1 METIPQPL
9 GSMLS
14 PRTSPHRYPIRDSG
28 GKPLAPLGRLMLWC
42 PASQTQAKIVSLFS
56 ASSIDYTLADGDCVI
71 VDLEWESMRE
81 LVIPVRRILTHRE
94 SEDVRVL
101 YKPAGGALAPADF
114 PRVQS
119 YTQFSMIAQSSWLGE
134 LIAEER
140 LTSVLQPIVYALDT
154 SRVFAREALL
164 RGVSRDDS
172 IVYPKYMFDVARG
185 CGMLVQLD
193 LAARKTAIDRM
204 MLDRI
209 AETLFVNVTPS
220 VIDDPLSSLERTVEM
235 IDDAKI
241 PHERIVFE
249 VVEQDQAHDVMH
261 LRGLLRFYRDA
272 GFRVALDDV
281 GAGYSSL
288 NLLHQ
293 LRPDFVK
300 LDMDLIR
307 GVDSD
312 PYKAL
317 IASKIIEIA
326 SALGIET
333 IAEGIETPGELKW
346 AQTNGATYAQGFGI
360 ARPGAPTLNGRTP
373 VSPFDVVV

>member
-1 METIPQPL
+1 MNP
-9 GSMLS
+9 
-14 PRTSPHRYPIRDSG
+14 PRTASRRYPARDSG
-28 GKPLAPLGRLMLWC
+28 GRPLAPLGRLMLWC
-42 PASQTQAKIVSLFS
+42 PSSQTQAKIVSLL
-56 ASSIDYTLADGDCVI
+56 ATGLIDYTLADGDCVI

-140 LTSVLQPIVYALDT
+140 LTSVLQPIVSAADT
-154 SRVFAREALL
+154 THIFAREALL
-164 RGVSRDDS
+164 RGMSRDDT
-172 IVYPKYMFDVARG
+172 IVYPKHMFDVARG

-193 LAARKTAIDRM
+193 LAARKAAIDRM
-204 MLDRI
+204 VVDEIR
-209 AETLFVNVTPS
+209 ENLFVNVTPS
-220 VIDDPLSSLERTVEM
+220 VLDDPLSSLERTVEM
-235 IDDAKI
+235 IGEAKI

-249 VVEQDQAHDVMH
+249 VVESDQAHDVMH

-293 LRPDFVK
+293 LRPDFIK

-307 GVDSD
+307 GVDED

-317 IASKIIEIA
+317 IAGKIIEIA

-333 IAEGIETPGELKW
+333 IAEGIETPGELAWSKE
-346 AQTNGATYAQGFGI
+346 NGATYAQGFGI
-360 ARPGAPTLNGRTP
+360 ARPGAPTLAGRTP
-373 VSPFDVVV
+373 VSPFTVVN